1 MQTLHSRLFTLPRF
15 IVDPPVNICDLTTSG
30 TNYGKGGL
38 LTAPVVPG
46 GTNYSAVDSPGG
58 PLLGGTNY
66 SMTRRLLWLM
76 ISTSFRAGYTSV
88 TAAAAHL
95 DPVY

>member
-30 TNYGKGGL
+30 TNYGNGGL
-38 LTAPVVPG
+38 LTAPWVVPG
-46 GTNYSAVDSPGG
+46 GTNYSAMDSPGG

-66 SMTRRLLWLM
+66 SMTVPLM
-76 ISTSFRAGYTSV
+76 HKWV
-88 TAAAAHL
+88 TIC
-95 DPVY
+95 

>member
-38 LTAPVVPG
+38 LTAPWVVPG

-66 SMTRRLLWLM
+66 SMT
-76 ISTSFRAGYTSV
+76 A
-88 TAAAAHL
+88 L
-95 DPVY
+95 DLGTCIDTMCM